1 MARKWFRKILTPR
14 QKDAKFRDE
23 IIAGTKLTADRVTK
37 VDKNGIALGLTPE
50 QAAWRKGY
58 IQRGRD
64 NAKLYE
70 YMKKKGAPAK
80 PKKSKK

>member
-1 MARKWFRKILTPR
+1 MARKWFRKILIPR

-23 IIAGTKLTADRVTK
+23 IASGTKLTAERDIK
-37 VDKNGIALGLTPE
+37 VDKNGIALGLTAE
-50 QAAWRKGY
+50 EAAWRSGY

-70 YMKKKGAPAK
+70 YHKKKK
-80 PKKSKK
+80 Q

>member
-23 IIAGTKLTADRVTK
+23 IISGTKLTEDRAIK
-37 VDKNGIALGLTPE
+37 VDKNGIPLGLTSE
-50 QAAWRKGY
+50 QVAWRKGY

-70 YMKKKGAPAK
+70 YHKNKGNR
-80 PKKSKK
+80 

>member
-1 MARKWFRKILTPR
+1 MAKKKGSWFKNFLTPR

-23 IIAGTKLTADRVTK
+23 LKAGTRLTKDGEYK
-37 VDKNGIALGLTPE
+37 VDKNGIALGLTSE
-50 QAAWRKGY
+50 EAAWRAGY

-70 YMKKKGAPAK
+70 HYQKKN
-80 PKKSKK
+80 SK

>member
-1 MARKWFRKILTPR
+1 MARKWFRRILSPR

-23 IIAGTKLTADRVTK
+23 ITAGTKLTAGRDIK

-50 QAAWRKGY
+50 EAAWRKGY

-70 YMKKKGAPAK
+70 YHRKKANR
-80 PKKSKK
+80 